1 MRSISIPMIIWLPIL
16 VWFVTYQLTKA
27 GGLKKWLKKYTDFY
41 MQRRDVDMDK
51 KIKYRITNIDE
62 LAKKLKKAQ
71 ALSEELASVLKE
83 IDEFKAKIR
92 FDE

>member
-1 MRSISIPMIIWLPIL
+1 MRSIPVPMIIWLPIL

-83 IDEFKAKIR
+83 IDEFKIKIQ